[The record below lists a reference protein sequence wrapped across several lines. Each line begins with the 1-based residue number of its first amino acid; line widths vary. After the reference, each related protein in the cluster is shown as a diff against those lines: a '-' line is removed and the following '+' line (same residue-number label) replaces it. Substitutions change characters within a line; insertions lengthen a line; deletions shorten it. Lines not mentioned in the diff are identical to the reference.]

1 MNSNYFYSN
10 IIVTDRNKCFLE
22 EIQNI
27 AEQQKKQVYIIS
39 GPLVD
44 NKYHYDDDTLMILLT
59 SKRRIVFLTSKEI
72 SDDFMDLYE
81 DIIEDI
87 GSVSDKYGYKEK
99 IGRPRRWKEKLTV
112 CFSTKH
118 IENIKEW
125 FDETIAIDSP
135 DEYRTLDLLIS
146 LFIGSIN
153 DIKDITVDEPDNI
166 LDKVK
171 HKIQLFDGQ
180 QTRFIYEELEAE
192 GKRITIQGLSGT
204 GKTEL
209 LMHKLRDLYVKNE
222 KAVFGFTCFN
232 KILATKLRERIP
244 EFFNFMKVEQQIDW
258 NRLLCVS
265 AWGNYGNERSGIYR
279 YICSFYEVSFYSL
292 RECGTFEIA
301 CQKAI
306 EQIRGK
312 IKDYGFAFT
321 YVFVD
326 ESQDFKESFFRLC
339 ELVTEK
345 KCFIAGDIFQS
356 IFEVKKNPV
365 PPNFLLSK
373 CYRTDPKTLMFAQA
387 LGMGLF
393 ENKKLWWLDKE
404 QWEQCG
410 YHVEIKDNQYTLTRE
425 PLRRFEDVDPDFE
438 SLKIVGMDDI
448 EHGIV
453 RLVKNIYKEFPT
465 VKPDDIA
472 IIFLDNE
479 KYIYK
484 SAEDIERAICMN
496 LGIDCNIAYE
506 SKREEKG
513 KILISNRNN
522 IKGLEYPFVVCIT
535 KRILVDK
542 SYRNTM
548 YTMLTRSFI
557 RSYLILPKGTDNGF
571 TEDMYY
577 GGKKIMKE
585 KKIVVIEP
593 SAVEQEEIKAWIKG
607 GKQALSLE
615 DRISE
620 IFRELNI
627 TDSKIKE
634 MIRSSLSG
642 LPIKKT
648 NTILKELITTFYN
661 SIDNESDSAQ
671 NRTL

>member
-10 IIVTDRNKCFLE
+10 VITSANNSTFLE
-22 EIQNI
+22 NLQEL
-27 AEQQKKQVYIIS
+27 AETVKQQIYVLS
-39 GPLVD
+39 RPLID
-44 NKYHYDDDTLMILLT
+44 GKYQYNDDTLMIVLS
-59 SKRRIVFLTSKEI
+59 SKRKITFVTTRKI
-72 SDDFMDLYE
+72 DDAFEDLCE

-99 IGRPRRWKEKLTV
+99 IGRPRKWRERLT
-112 CFSTKH
+112 CRFSTH
-118 IENIKEW
+118 EIQNVKEW
-125 FDETIAIDSP
+125 FCNDITINDAAD
-135 DEYRTLDLLIS
+135 YRTLDLLVS

-153 DIKDITVDEPDNI
+153 DIKNITSEEPDNI

-209 LMHKLRDLYVKNE
+209 LMHKLKDLYVKDEN
-222 KAVFGFTCFN
+222 AVFGFTCFN
-232 KILATKLRERIP
+232 KILASKLKERIP

-258 NRLLCVS
+258 KRLLCVS
-265 AWGNYGNERSGIYR
+265 AWGNYGDMYSGIYR
-279 YICSFYEVSFYSL
+279 YLCNFYEVDFYSL
-292 RECGTFEIA
+292 RECGTFDIA

-306 EQIRGK
+306 QQIKGK
-312 IKDYGFAFT
+312 INDYGYAFT
-321 YVFVD
+321 YIFVD
-326 ESQDFKESFFRLC
+326 ESQDFKESFFKLC

-356 IFEVKKNPV
+356 IFEEKKKDTI

-393 ENKKLWWLDKE
+393 ETEKLWWLDKE

-410 YHVEIKDNQYTLTRE
+410 YNVKIDGRQYTLTRE
-425 PLRRFEDVDPDFE
+425 PLRRFEDVDPNFD
-438 SLKIVGMDDI
+438 SLKIYGFKDFNSGV
-448 EHGIV
+448 
-453 RLVKNIYKEFPT
+453 VKIIKDIYKEFPT

-472 IIFLDNE
+472 IIFLDTD

-484 SAEDIERAICMN
+484 YAEYIETSIGVE
-496 LGIDCNIAYE
+496 LGYFCNIAYE
-506 SKREEKG
+506 SKKTEKG

-522 IKGLEYPFVVCIT
+522 IKGLEYPFVICIT
-535 KRILVDK
+535 KKILKDK

-557 RSYLILPKGTDNGF
+557 RSYLVLPKGDNGF
-571 TEDMYY
+571 TEAMYN
-577 GGKKIMKE
+577 GGKFIMKE
-585 KKIVVIEP
+585 KKIVVTVPTENEINK
-593 SAVEQEEIKAWIKG
+593 IKAWVKC

-615 DRISE
+615 DRISR
-620 IFRELNI
+620 IFEELNV
-627 TDSKIKE
+627 TDVKVKE
-634 MIRSSLSG
+634 TVRKSLTSI
-642 LPIKKT
+642 PVK
-648 NTILKELITTFYN
+648 NDDTILKQLIQTWIN
-661 SIDNESDSAQ
+661 SIDNEGNLA
-671 NRTL
+671 

>member
-10 IIVTDRNKCFLE
+10 IVQSTKNKSFLE
-22 EIQNI
+22 EMHAI
-27 AEQQKKQVYIIS
+27 AESIKQQVYVLS
-39 GPLVD
+39 GPLTD
-44 NKYHYDDDTLMILLT
+44 SKYQYDDDSLMIVLS
-59 SKRRIVFLTSKEI
+59 SKRKIAFVTTRKMN
-72 SDDFMDLYE
+72 SDFEDLCE

-99 IGRPRRWKEKLTV
+99 IGRPRKWRNRLTGIY
-112 CFSTKH
+112 STKE
-118 IENIKEW
+118 IDDVRTW
-125 FDETIAIDSP
+125 FCKDIAITDTG
-135 DEYRTLDLLIS
+135 DFRTLDLLVS

-153 DIKDITVDEPDNI
+153 DAKNITTEEPDNL

-209 LMHKLRDLYVKNE
+209 LMHKLKDLYVKNE
-222 KAVFGFTCFN
+222 NAVFGFTCYN
-232 KILATKLRERIP
+232 KILSRKLKERIP

-279 YICSFYEVSFYSL
+279 YICNFYEISFYSL
-292 RECGTFEIA
+292 RECGSFNTA

-306 EQIRGK
+306 EQIRNK

-321 YVFVD
+321 YMFID
-326 ESQDFKESFFRLC
+326 ESQDFKESFFKLS

-356 IFEVKKNPV
+356 IFEEKKQDAP

-393 ENKKLWWLDKE
+393 EKEKLWWLDKD

-410 YHVEIKDNQYTLTRE
+410 YNVEIEKRQYTLTRE
-425 PLRRFEDVDPDFE
+425 PLRRFEDVDPDFD
-438 SLKIVGMDDI
+438 SLKII
-448 EHGIV
+448 GIQDFV
-453 RLVKNIYKEFPT
+453 RGTINLIKKIYSEFPT
-465 VKPDDIA
+465 VNPDDIA
-472 IIFLDNE
+472 IIFLDTDN
-479 KYIYK
+479 YIYQ
-484 SAEDIERAICMN
+484 SAGDIEHAIGLE
-496 LGIDCNIAYE
+496 LGIECNIAYE
-506 SKREEKG
+506 SKKTEKG
-513 KILISNRNN
+513 KILISNKNN
-522 IKGLEYPFVVCIT
+522 VKGLEYPFVICIT
-535 KRILVDK
+535 KKILK
-542 SYRNTM
+542 EKNYRNTM
-548 YTMLTRSFI
+548 YTMLTRSFL
-557 RSYLILPKGTDNGF
+557 RSYLLLPKGEDNGF
-571 TEDMYY
+571 TKEMYE
-577 GGKKIMKE
+577 GGQRIMKE

-593 SAVEQEEIKAWIKG
+593 TDREQEEIKAWIKG

-615 DRISE
+615 DRISNIFNELHITDPE
-620 IFRELNI
+620 IKDTIRKSLTNTPIKNNDAQLREL
-627 TDSKIKE
+627 
-634 MIRSSLSG
+634 IRVFL
-642 LPIKKT
+642 
-648 NTILKELITTFYN
+648 N
-661 SIDNESDSAQ
+661 SIE
-671 NRTL
+671 L